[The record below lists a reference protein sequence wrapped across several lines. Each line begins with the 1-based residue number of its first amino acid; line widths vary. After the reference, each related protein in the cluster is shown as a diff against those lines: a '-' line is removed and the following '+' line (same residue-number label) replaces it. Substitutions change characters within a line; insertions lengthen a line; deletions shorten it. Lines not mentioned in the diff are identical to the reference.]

1 MALEGMQFGHYR
13 LLRSIGSGGMGEV
26 YLSTAHRNVSFS
38 GEHAAGDVSASS
50 GTSKASQFHQLT
62 HSPSR

>member
-26 YLSTAHRNVSFS
+26 YLSTAHRNV
-38 GEHAAGDVSASS
+38 GV
-50 GTSKASQFHQLT
+50 
-62 HSPSR
+62 